1 MSSTMLPVA
10 PAPDSDVPLA
20 AAVESP
26 LLEMRGLS
34 LSLGKF
40 RLGPLWLQLCA
51 GDYLVLL
58 GPSGCGK
65 TSLLRALAGIY
76 PLRGGG
82 LFLDGID
89 IGALPPHQRGVGYVS
104 QTADLFPHMN
114 VAKNIAFGL
123 SYGYLSRGE
132 RRAKVEHIARLLDV
146 SALLERAPATLS
158 GGEAKRIALARSLVL
173 EPRLLLLD
181 EPLSMLD
188 HNARR
193 RMLELLRTVHDQTG
207 TTTVHVTHDREE
219 AWALGGRC
227 AVMNAGRLEGE
238 GSAEDMFRRPGCRF
252 VAEFLG
258 GENIFEARIEK
269 RDGKFCA
276 RLAWGKFLLAG
287 DPGIETGWVQ
297 IRPESIAPANEQCP
311 GHFKATVLS
320 CSDRGVYREL
330 QVETESGE
338 RLVWHAATAGGSAP
352 AAGQSVL
359 LRLAEP
365 PHPIGADHA

>member
-1 MSSTMLPVA
+1 MNG
-10 PAPDSDVPLA
+10 A
-20 AAVESP
+20 A
-26 LLEMRGLS
+26 LLELREMS
-34 LSLGKF
+34 LSLGTF

-76 PLRGGG
+76 PLPGGQ
-82 LFLDGID
+82 LFLRGAD
-89 IGALPPHQRGVGYVS
+89 IGGLPPHRRNVGYVS

-114 VAKNIAFGL
+114 VAENIAFGL
-123 SYGYLSRGE
+123 SYGGMPRDE
-132 RRAKVEHIARLLDV
+132 RRAKVKHVAQLLDV

-158 GGEAKRIALARSLVL
+158 GGEAKRVALARCLVL

-193 RMLELLRTVHDQTG
+193 RMLDLLAEIHERLG
-207 TTTVHVTHDREE
+207 TATIHVTHDREE
-219 AWALGGRC
+219 AWALGSRC
-227 AVMNAGRLEGE
+227 AVMDAGRLEGE
-238 GSAEDMFRRPGCRF
+238 GTAEELFRRPGCRF

-258 GENIFEARIEK
+258 GENVFAAKFERREG
-269 RDGKFCA
+269 RF
-276 RLAWGKFLLAG
+276 LAVLEWAEFELPDALRF
-287 DPGIETGWVQ
+287 DSGWVQ
-297 IRPESIAPANEQCP
+297 IRPESIVSAGEKCA
-311 GHFKATVLS
+311 GSFRATVLS

-330 QVETESGE
+330 RVATESGE

-352 AAGQSVL
+352 ADGQEVL

-365 PHPIGADHA
+365 PHAIGQDHA